1 MYFENLKV
9 TEIKIND
16 KLSNSKVTKGTIIF
30 DDIPI
35 KYNFTIFAKTL
46 EDADI
51 EKIKKVKKAHADF
64 NLYDGKIYFSLI
76 IDEI

>member
-9 TEIKIND
+9 SEIKIND
-16 KLSNSKVTKGTIIF
+16 KLSNSNVTKGIIVF
-30 DDIPI
+30 DDIPV

-51 EKIKKVKKAHADF
+51 SKLKKVKKAHADF
-64 NLYDGKIYFSLI
+64 NLYKGKFYFSLI